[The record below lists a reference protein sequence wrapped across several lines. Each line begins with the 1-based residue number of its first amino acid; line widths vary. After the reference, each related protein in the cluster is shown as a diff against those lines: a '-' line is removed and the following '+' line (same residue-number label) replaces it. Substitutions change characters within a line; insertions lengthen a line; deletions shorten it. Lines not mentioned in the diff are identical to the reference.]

1 MLRQNEAEE
10 VLGFYRDQL
19 NLNIIHVD
27 ARERFLSKLAGVT
40 DPEQKRKIIGTE
52 FVRVFEEE
60 AKKLGGAE
68 WLLQGTIYP
77 DAVSYTHLDVYKRQ
91 DGHLSLRRCK
101 ARLSER
107 QAHVI
112 RILHSACH
120 AASRMISPTVGC
132 GKMIFFT
139 CASVMPVS
147 TNTAAVEM
155 NAEA

>member
-1 MLRQNEAEE
+1 MRRRINALLHAVMR
-10 VLGFYRDQL
+10 LG
-19 NLNIIHVD
+19 
-27 ARERFLSKLAGVT
+27 E
-40 DPEQKRKIIGTE
+40 
-52 FVRVFEEE
+52 
-60 AKKLGGAE
+60 
-68 WLLQGTIYP
+68 
-77 DAVSYTHLDVYKRQ
+77 HLIPPHKHCT

-155 NAEA
+155 NSEA